1 MNDAVPTTHEP
12 AQPELTSEQA
22 RVLQLVRDGHNVFLT
37 GGGGVGKSFLIHAA
51 VKEAREAGKHVAVT
65 ASTGA
70 AADVIG
76 GTTLHALLGL
86 GLAKDPVEKL
96 VVAAMRSHK
105 ITKKWQRLNLLI
117 VDEVSMID
125 PDFFT
130 AVDRVARAVRRQ
142 PHAAF
147 GKLQLLLCG
156 DFFQL
161 PPVLPKTRHPSQPSF
176 CFQSDSWLDAQLHIV
191 ELTHIFR
198 QVNDPT
204 FTHLLQ
210 RARTGDYTVDD
221 VDTLMQRVG
230 VELVDFVNIE
240 PTRLFARRV
249 NVDDLNDSNLA
260 KLDTQMETYHAHVR
274 WVLDGEGANGA
285 RRDEMTKVLKQAV
298 ANVDSHVA
306 VKSEVTLKVG
316 AQVMLVC
323 NLNLQEGLVNGSR
336 GVVTRFVQQGGE
348 QLPVVQFAKGQ
359 ELTIDKFCWE
369 MKIEDAG
376 TILYRQI
383 PLQLAWAVTIHKAQ
397 GLSLDC
403 VELQLDRTVF
413 EYGQAYVALSRVRSL
428 AGLRLAA
435 FTPATL
441 MAHPVVK
448 QFYASLAVSSMDEP
462 VVASPSPLP
471 SLREVAKSAGG
482 KASSSE
488 SVVAVPVRSKPDW
501 AHAAKVAEFSR
512 QTQQPESRCAKK
524 ARVELF

>member
-1 MNDAVPTTHEP
+1 MNAPVTNLQE
-12 AQPELTSEQA
+12 PELTSEQA
-22 RVLQLVRDGHNVFLT
+22 RVLQLVQERHSVFLT
-37 GGGGVGKSFLIHAA
+37 GGGGVGKSFLIHTA
-51 VKEAREAGKHVAVT
+51 VDQARAAGKRVAVT

-86 GLAKDPVEKL
+86 GLAKDPVDKL
-96 VVAAMRSHK
+96 VVAALRSHK
-105 ITKKWQRLNLLI
+105 ITKKWQRLDLLI

-142 PHAAF
+142 PDAPF
-147 GKLQLLLCG
+147 GNLQLLLCG

-161 PPVLPKTRHPSQPSF
+161 PPVLPKMRDPAQPSF
-176 CFQSDSWLDAQLHIV
+176 CFQTDSWAAAQLHIV

-198 QVNDPT
+198 QVSDPT

-221 VDTLMQRVG
+221 VDTLMQRVD

-249 NVDDLNDSNLA
+249 NVDEMNDFNLA
-260 KLDTQMETYHAHVR
+260 QLDTQTETYVAHVR
-274 WVLDGEGANGA
+274 WVLDAESVNAT
-285 RRDEMTKVLKQAV
+285 RRDEMTRVLKQAA
-298 ANVDSHVA
+298 ANVDTHTA
-306 VKSEVTLKVG
+306 VKSEMTLKVG
-316 AQVMLVC
+316 AQVMLLC
-323 NLNLQEGLVNGSR
+323 NLNLAEGLVNGSR
-336 GVVTRFVQQGGE
+336 GVITRFVPQGGE

-369 MKIEDAG
+369 IKVEDAG
-376 TILYRQI
+376 TIFYRQV

-403 VELQLDRTVF
+403 VELQLDRSVF

-428 AGLRLAA
+428 AGLRLTA

-441 MAHPVVK
+441 MAHPLVK
-448 QFYASLAVSSMDEP
+448 AFYASLAASPTLPVAAPAAVSSH
-462 VVASPSPLP
+462 V
-471 SLREVAKSAGG
+471 SLAEAAVKSAGG
-482 KASSSE
+482 KVSSSE
-488 SVVAVPVRSKPDW
+488 SSVLPPAASRTHW
-501 AHAAKVAEFSR
+501 AQAAKES
-512 QTQQPESRCAKK
+512 QQLRDQQWRGVKRP
-524 ARVELF
+524 RVELF